1 MCKHLCSVLFLLTL
15 LTPVAALALAR
26 PEAVRLP
33 SPALIYS
40 PKNTDILI
48 FQGTI
53 EKCRGGT
60 ALRTESALY
69 PLLGGDFAMIV
80 GEQVKIIGKVVQEE
94 QAAKIVVARIQFPRL
109 PQPKTSPTK
118 P

>member
-1 MCKHLCSVLFLLTL
+1 MRNHLCSLLLLLFWLI
-15 LTPVAALALAR
+15 PVAAQALAR
-26 PEAVRLP
+26 PETVRPP

-53 EKCRGGT
+53 EKSRGGT

-94 QAAKIVVARIQFPRL
+94 QAAKIVVARIQFPRT
-109 PQPKTSPTK
+109 PPPPSSPAR

>member
-1 MCKHLCSVLFLLTL
+1 MRKHLCTLLFLLFWL
-15 LTPVAALALAR
+15 VPVAAQALAR
-26 PEAVRLP
+26 PEMVRPP

-53 EKCRGGT
+53 EKSRGGT

-69 PLLGGDFAMIV
+69 PLIGGDFAMIV

-94 QAAKIVVARIQFPRL
+94 EAKIVVARIQFSRTPPSPRAATA
-109 PQPKTSPTK
+109 P
-118 P
+118 